1 MNKKCQSITDIFA
14 EQRRQ
19 LLHRILE
26 RQLELKRAKEISE
39 PEELTPLP
47 GVKKH
52 PQKRFA
58 LDDFIEKYPRRLKAT
73 KNRPPG

>member
-1 MNKKCQSITDIFA
+1 MTKKYKSTTEIFA
-14 EQRRQ
+14 EQRRR

-58 LDDFIEKYPRRLKAT
+58 LEDFIEKYPRRLKSG
-73 KNRPPG
+73 KNRPPD